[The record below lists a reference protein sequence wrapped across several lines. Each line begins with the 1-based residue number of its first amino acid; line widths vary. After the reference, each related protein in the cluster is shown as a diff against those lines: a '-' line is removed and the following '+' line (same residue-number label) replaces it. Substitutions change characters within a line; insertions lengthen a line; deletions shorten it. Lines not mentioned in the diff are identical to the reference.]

1 MSGMS
6 PERLA
11 EIEARTGARRRQHEV
26 AHVYGITLGSSHLR
40 SAMQDADDLLAEV
53 KRLTA
58 ENTRMRDGI
67 VAAVA
72 ASVDS
77 ADYAELTLET
87 LQTDLHDLLNPTEG
101 ETDADA

>member
-11 EIEARTGARRRQHEV
+11 EIEADRAKHGAVGAER
-26 AHVYGITLGSSHLR
+26 G
-40 SAMQDADDLLAEV
+40 LLAEV
-53 KRLTA
+53 KRLRA
-58 ENTRMRDGI
+58 GI
-67 VAAVA
+67 EAAAA

-101 ETDADA
+101 ETDE